1 MRENDGVCDFFNFS
15 FDRIPKGRWFLAVIA
30 RSHML
35 LAVILESRH
44 DNTTGSDVRSNITP
58 SPFYIEE
65 IQDTFE
71 HLKTGG
77 IENLASTW
85 IQSNKRPQVNIPR
98 KFDK

>member
-1 MRENDGVCDFFNFS
+1 
-15 FDRIPKGRWFLAVIA
+15 
-30 RSHML
+30 ML

-44 DNTTGSDVRSNITP
+44 DNTTGTDVRRSITP

-85 IQSNKRPQVNIPR
+85 IQSNKRPQVSICIQFN
-98 KFDK
+98 K